1 MRQGSPLLPIVGL
14 GAAVLGAC
22 TSVVPP
28 IADDTAES
36 DTPGPTD
43 TPPVETE
50 TDTGLGPVRTPDET
64 LVLSFEPTVWLR
76 ADDLPAVNGESVAR
90 WTGVGRTQPALQSE
104 LYLQPQVRVGLASTL
119 PAVRFDGVDDR
130 LDLGDISLGGGDG
143 FTVVAVV
150 RTTDPDG
157 HLVGIASG
165 SAPPAPQ
172 IEQAIAVVGGG
183 ARLSASDGRTGLDV
197 RTGDGTLADGAWHVV
212 TAIVRP
218 PVSSVLLDGVVAG
231 SSFEIPARFGEG
243 VATLG
248 ARDGLGRGDTGSPLA
263 FDLREVVVV
272 PRALS
277 TCDRWAVE
285 RVVAERSGLNVGR
298 EVLPVEHA
306 YASADLPGEVGSP
319 VITWPARPA
328 VGRIIGP
335 LRATS
340 GGPAPTV
347 VHHDGTPWARFDGVD
362 DQLHIPGDVF
372 AEGTLPT
379 TVFVVVRG
387 LASDGFLLGSGASVP
402 DVLGQYGGGLGM
414 VDGAVGLFAGDG
426 VRATRIG
433 AATRVDDG
441 GVHVVVATMTAT
453 TLSLNVDGVSSAT
466 PRRDETVFALS
477 DTIGSSDGSATGAS
491 QDALGMDLAEFR
503 SYRYE
508 MDGCG
513 VEALR
518 QQLAAR
524 YGAPP

>member
-1 MRQGSPLLPIVGL
+1 MRHAPPLLRIVSL
-14 GAAVLGAC
+14 GALAMGAC
-22 TSVVPP
+22 VPVVPP
-28 IADDTAES
+28 TGDDTSES
-36 DTPGPTD
+36 DSPGPTD
-43 TPPVETE
+43 TTPVETE
-50 TDTGLGPVRTPDET
+50 TDTGSGPVRTDDEK
-64 LVLSFEPTVWLR
+64 LLLSFGPTVWLR
-76 ADDLPAVNGESVAR
+76 ADDLPAVNGGSVAE
-90 WTGVGRTQPALQSE
+90 WKGVGRTQPARQSE
-104 LYLQPQVRVGLASTL
+104 LYLQPQVRVGLASAL
-119 PAVRFDGVDDR
+119 PSVRFDGVDDR
-130 LDLGDISLGGGDG
+130 LDLGDISLGGADG
-143 FTVVAVV
+143 YTIVAVV
-150 RTTDPDG
+150 RTTDVEG

-165 SAPPAPQ
+165 SPPPAPQ
-172 IEQAIAVVGGG
+172 IEQAISVFGGG
-183 ARLSASDGRTGLDV
+183 ARLTASDGQSGLDV
-197 RTGDGTLADGAWHVV
+197 RTGAGTLADGAWHVV

-218 PVSSVLLDGVVAG
+218 PVSSVLLDGAVIG
-231 SSFEIPARFGEG
+231 STYENPARFGEG

-248 ARDGLGRGDTGSPLA
+248 ARDGLGRGDTGSPLG
-263 FDLREVVVV
+263 FDVREVVVV

-285 RVVAERSGLNVGR
+285 RVVAERSDLAVVQ
-298 EVLPVEHA
+298 ELLPVEHV
-306 YASADLPGEVGSP
+306 YVSDDLPEELGSA

-340 GGPAPTV
+340 SGPAPTV
-347 VHHDGTPWARFDGVD
+347 VDHDGTRWARFDGVD
-362 DQLHIPGDVF
+362 DQFNIPGDVF
-372 AEGTLPT
+372 AEETLPT

-387 LASDGFLLGSGASVP
+387 LGADGFLLGSGASVP
-402 DVLGQYGGGLGM
+402 DRLGEYGGGLVM
-414 VDGAVGLFAGDG
+414 VEGAVGLFAGDG
-426 VRATRIG
+426 VSSTRVR
-433 AATRVDDG
+433 AATKADDD
-441 GVHVVVATMTAT
+441 GVHVIVATMTAT

-466 PRRDETVFALS
+466 PRRGETLFAFA